1 MFKQLEINCTFYK
14 KREMD
19 MQVYSRMKTSG
30 LMAMIIIIMVLAAGP
45 ATVFAQDVAVGQATA
60 TVLAVLTVTAPQ
72 DLAFG
77 NILQGVPTTVA
88 RTSAASA
95 GIFQIAGEG
104 SSNQEVSMHMQLPDY
119 LWNSGAGVQDRLVI
133 AFSATDCTVDTTNGT
148 PDAPGLGA
156 LVGEDPQNLPDTGMG
171 GADNMI
177 RIYLGGTVHPTPDQR
192 AGSYSADIILT
203 AAYTGD

>member
-1 MFKQLEINCTFYK
+1 
-14 KREMD
+14 
-19 MQVYSRMKTSG
+19 MQVYSRMKKGRLIAVTIS
-30 LMAMIIIIMVLAAGP
+30 VLAMLSGAS
-45 ATVFAQDVAVGQATA
+45 TVTAQDVAVGQATA
-60 TVLAVLTVTAPQ
+60 TVLTVLTVTAPQ

-77 NILQGVPTTVA
+77 NVLQGVPTTIA
-88 RTSAASA
+88 RTNATNA

-104 SSNQEVSMHMQLPDY
+104 AANQEVSMHMQLPDY

-156 LVGEDPQNLPDTGMG
+156 VVGTDPQNLTDIGIG
-171 GADNMI
+171 GDDGVI

>member
-1 MFKQLEINCTFYK
+1 
-14 KREMD
+14 
-19 MQVYSRMKTSG
+19 MQVYSRMKKGRLIAVTIS
-30 LMAMIIIIMVLAAGP
+30 VLAMLSGAS
-45 ATVFAQDVAVGQATA
+45 TVTAQDVAVGQATA
-60 TVLAVLTVTAPQ
+60 TVLTVLTVTAPQ

-77 NILQGVPTTVA
+77 NVLQGVPTTIA
-88 RTSAASA
+88 RTNATNA

-104 SSNQEVSMHMQLPDY
+104 AANQEVSMHMQLPDY

-148 PDAPGLGA
+148 PDAPGHAPGPCA
-156 LVGEDPQNLPDTGMG
+156 VVGTDPQNLADIGI
-171 GADNMI
+171 GADDGVV

>member
-1 MFKQLEINCTFYK
+1 
-14 KREMD
+14 
-19 MQVYSRMKTSG
+19 MQVYSRMKKVSLVAVT
-30 LMAMIIIIMVLAAGP
+30 LFVLATLFGAS
-45 ATVFAQDVAVGQATA
+45 TVSAQDVAVGQATA

-77 NILQGVPTTVA
+77 NILQGVPTSVA

-104 SSNQEVSMHMQLPDY
+104 AANQEVSMHMQLPDY

-133 AFSATDCTVDTTNGT
+133 AFSATDATVDTTAGT

-156 LVGEDPQNLPDTGMG
+156 AVGVDPQNLADIGMG
-171 GADNMI
+171 GAGNVI